1 MVNVDF
7 YFEMKFKYKYFYI
20 NLLFIKYFI
29 HAHLNE
35 VQIM

>member
-20 NLLFIKYFI
+20 SYLLSILYTHI
-29 HAHLNE
+29 
-35 VQIM
+35 